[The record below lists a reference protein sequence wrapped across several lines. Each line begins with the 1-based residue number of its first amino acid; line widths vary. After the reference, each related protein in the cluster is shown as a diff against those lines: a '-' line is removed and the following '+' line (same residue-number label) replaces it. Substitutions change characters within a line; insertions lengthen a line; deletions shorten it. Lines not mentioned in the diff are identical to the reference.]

1 MKILLKL
8 LDIIKYII
16 ILFVCIVLLVSC
28 IGAGIIMADKYKN
41 QEYPF
46 EDVAEVQSIN
56 YPPVS
61 TKSTT
66 TEIDSETNQTG
77 INSITTWGV
86 PNRVEPT
93 ETLYFETTINN
104 NTIQQRVIFLLNQNL
119 DINKDYNITFSYI
132 GTPARATSLQTYF
145 NVELILNEINQG
157 SIIKNGNGISENTI
171 TCQIKNETNQIHFQW
186 ILTGLQGYHIEP
198 GKYWINILN
207 FKVEDINNNVIA
219 SYQSYLYD
227 YLKNQFTNASNNSYD
242 EGYNQGLNDTRANVF
257 SSSTKISAYVEE
269 DNHILTS
276 PVEILPNGIGF
287 SEIASEA
294 DTYMTKNEISDLKF
308 TVSFQFEPFLFENN
322 QIYISI
328 AYGFRTLTLYDTD
341 ENEYY
346 MSWGDVK
353 TDDGYA
359 IFEANGNTIIGKT
372 ITKAKIGFQSPEYV
386 GDLLTPDYLSYEDYY
401 DNGYNE
407 GYKNGYNIGVGQTI
421 GSLTGWDAV
430 KNGITSIF
438 EALQIKVFGL
448 FSLGDVIM
456 ICLVFAVVM
465 FFLKVIRG

>member
-1 MKILLKL
+1 MSKVLQFF
-8 LDIIKYII
+8 KYII

-56 YPPVS
+56 SLPISARS
-61 TKSTT
+61 TSTET
-66 TEIDSETNQTG
+66 NTEENQTG
-77 INSITTWGV
+77 IENITLWGQAG
-86 PNRVEPT
+86 NIEPKQ
-93 ETLYFETTINN
+93 ELYFDWIQTGENKSIQGRAVIKTIKTLEAKKYNLKIAYIGNPLRIYNSGSEKGILLQGSNNTNGITINKN
-104 NTIQQRVIFLLNQNL
+104 ENGLSEFTGNYTIQTSTNNLYIDWFYNYNNQAPN
-119 DINKDYNITFSYI
+119 
-132 GTPARATSLQTYF
+132 GT
-145 NVELILNEINQG
+145 
-157 SIIKNGNGISENTI
+157 
-171 TCQIKNETNQIHFQW
+171 
-186 ILTGLQGYHIEP
+186 
-198 GKYWINILN
+198 YWINILLLQIY
-207 FKVEDINNNVIA
+207 DSNNNYIIN
-219 SYQSYLYD
+219 YESYLYE
-227 YLKNQFTNASNNSYD
+227 YLKSQFENSNNTSYED
-242 EGYNQGLNDTRANVF
+242 GYNQGLEDTRANVF

-276 PVEILPNGIGF
+276 PVEILPNGVGF

-341 ENEYY
+341 GNEYY

-372 ITKAKIGFQSPEYV
+372 ITKAVIGFQGPDYV
-386 GDLLTPDYLSYEDYY
+386 GDLLTPDYLSYENYY
-401 DNGYNE
+401 DNGYSD
-407 GYKNGYNIGVGQTI
+407 GYKNGYDVGVGETI